1 MTIYFKPGK
10 SQDAQN
16 VFAVI
21 KGGIVLKK
29 LRTLLG
35 VDLVTIISKSSSYL
49 YIIQISVTQRTSS
62 GMKFYKSSQSD
73 RTGQKVDHSVSSPH
87 TKILT

>member
-1 MTIYFKPGK
+1 MTVYFKPGK

-16 VFAVI
+16 VVAVI

-35 VDLVTIISKSSSYL
+35 VDLVTIISKSGSYL
-49 YIIQISVTQRTSS
+49 YIIQISATQRASS
-62 GMKFYKSSQSD
+62 GLTFYKSSRSGQD
-73 RTGQKVDHSVSSPH
+73 RRLTTLSVHLLP
-87 TKILT
+87 KC